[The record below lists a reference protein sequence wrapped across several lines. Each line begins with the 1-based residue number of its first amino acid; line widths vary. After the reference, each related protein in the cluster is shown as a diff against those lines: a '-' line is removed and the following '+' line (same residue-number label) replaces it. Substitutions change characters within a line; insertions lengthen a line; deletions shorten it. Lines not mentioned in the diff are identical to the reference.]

1 MSPRPPAGRTG
12 GSGETGPP
20 RRPATPGEDVAAPEA
35 PEALV
40 AGRPIRLLDTLPEQL
55 EAVEAAARA
64 VAQGT
69 WSEELLP
76 LLRGLVRRYRGP
88 LRDRLAALGSEA
100 AAGTLGPERA
110 TELAELVDAIRGGSR
125 PRRTAARRA
134 DRPTPATR
142 EPPADPRSAPV
153 GSLPGVG
160 PRLAERLAA
169 HGVRTVED
177 LALWPPRAWRDRR
190 RVLPLG
196 RLPVGS
202 YAVTSGRVVSARV
215 SGPFWRRRVTVRLR
229 EEPPAT
235 PAETKGSSASCPPPP
250 PEAPSE
256 TSSATATNG
265 NCASCPPPA
274 AAGAAGVDGS
284 SVPPLVRAAA
294 APAPP
299 ELTLVWF
306 RAYPGLADRFP
317 PGARVRV
324 AGTPV
329 LYRDTLQIVHPEI
342 LAAGDAAEDAAEEPV
357 VPVYP
362 RIAGFDQKRLRRVVD
377 AAVAVVAE
385 RVEDPIPAALR
396 ERRGLAPLAECIR
409 RLHHPA
415 DLLGPGDDPEAL
427 RGHPAGPWRRL
438 VYGEALLLGVAVAR
452 ARAAEARRP
461 APPLVLDDARFAR
474 LVERLGFAPT
484 DAQGRA
490 FRAVRD
496 GVARE
501 RPMRRLLQGDVGAG
515 KTAVAMV
522 GAALAAAAGHQAAIL
537 APTEILAEQH
547 AERLERA
554 YAAEGLRVVRLS
566 GSLRRRERD
575 AVLRGLALGAP
586 QIVVGTHALLEDPV
600 LLPRLGFVVVDE
612 QQRFGVHQRFLLTR
626 AKGEAAGTTPHLLVM
641 TATPI
646 PRTLALALY
655 GELDLTVLD
664 ELPPGRQPAATET
677 CGPEDR
683 AAAYERLAER
693 VARGDRAFVICPLI
707 EPSEDVPLPAATDVH
722 AELAARLGAER
733 VALLHG
739 RLLPEEK
746 RAALRRFRDGTAR
759 VLVSTTVVEVGVDVA
774 DAAGV
779 LVDGADR
786 FGLSQLH
793 QIRGRVGRAGQAAW
807 CLLVRA
813 TGSEAARRRCEV
825 LATTHDGF
833 RIAEADLELRGP
845 GDLFGARQ
853 AGASSF
859 RFADPIRDAAWIAE
873 ATADARCLVAGEFP
887 LSPGEAARLEEA
899 TARFERFWGRT
910 YDAGA
915 G

>member
-1 MSPRPPAGRTG
+1 MAPRPPG
-12 GSGETGPP
+12 GGARGSA
-20 RRPATPGEDVAAPEA
+20 RAAAPPQA
-35 PEALV
+35 APRGGDPAPPEAAAGPV
-40 AGRPIRLLDTLPEQL
+40 AGRPIRLLDTLPGQID
-55 EAVEAAARA
+55 AVEQAARA
-64 VAQGT
+64 VAQGAP
-69 WSEELLP
+69 SDELLP
-76 LLRGLVRRYRGP
+76 LLSGLVRRYRGP
-88 LRDRLAALGSEA
+88 LRDRLVALGSDA
-100 AAGTLGPERA
+100 AAGTLEPERA
-110 TELAELVDAIRGGSR
+110 AELAELACAIRGGSR
-125 PRRTAARRA
+125 PRRAAPRRA
-134 DRPTPATR
+134 ERSTPATR
-142 EPPADPRSAPV
+142 EPAADPRLAPV

-160 PRLAERLAA
+160 PRLAERLAG

-177 LALWPPRAWRDRR
+177 LALWPPRTWRDRR

-196 RLPVGS
+196 QLQVGI
-202 YAVTSGRVVSARV
+202 YAVTWGRVVSARV
-215 SGPFWRRRVTVRLR
+215 GGPFWRRRVTVRLR
-229 EEPPAT
+229 EDPES
-235 PAETKGSSASCPPPP
+235 PAEEAGGDDASRPA
-250 PEAPSE
+250 PE
-256 TSSATATNG
+256 
-265 NCASCPPPA
+265 
-274 AAGAAGVDGS
+274 AAGATAGEGPS
-284 SVPPLVRAAA
+284 AALP
-294 APAPP
+294 APAATSPGPP

-324 AGTPV
+324 AGTPL
-329 LYRDTLQIVHPEI
+329 LYRDALQIVHPEI
-342 LAAGDAAEDAAEEPV
+342 LAVGDESAEGAAAEPV

-362 RIAGFDQKRLRRVVD
+362 RVAGFDQKRLRRVVD
-377 AAVAVVAE
+377 AAVAAVAE
-385 RVEDPIPAALR
+385 RIEDPIPAALR
-396 ERRGLAPLAECIR
+396 ETRGLRPLAECVR

-427 RGHPAGPWRRL
+427 RAHPAGPWRRL
-438 VYGEALLLGVAVAR
+438 AYGEALLLGVAVAR

-461 APPLVLDDARFAR
+461 APPLVLDDASFDR
-474 LVERLGFAPT
+474 LVGRLGFAPT
-484 DAQGRA
+484 DAQRRA

-496 GVARE
+496 GIAVE

-522 GAALAAAAGHQAAIL
+522 GAALAAIAGRQAAIL
-537 APTEILAEQH
+537 APTEILADQH

-554 YAAEGLRVVRLS
+554 YAAEGLRVTRLS
-566 GSLRRRERD
+566 GSLRKRERD
-575 AVLRGLALGAP
+575 AVLRGLALGLP
-586 QIVVGTHALLEDPV
+586 QVVVGTHALLEDPV

-664 ELPPGRQPAATET
+664 ELPPGRLPVTTET
-677 CGPEDR
+677 CGPEER
-683 AAAYERLAER
+683 AAAYARLAER
-693 VARGDRAFVICPLI
+693 VAGGDRAFVICPLV
-707 EPSEDVPLPAATDVH
+707 EPSEDVPLPAATEVH

-746 RAALRRFRDGTAR
+746 LAALRRFRDGTAR
-759 VLVSTTVVEVGVDVA
+759 VLVSTTVVEVGVDVP
-774 DAAGV
+774 AASGI

-813 TGSEAARRRCEV
+813 TAGEAARRRCEV

-833 RIAEADLELRGP
+833 RIAEADLELRGA

-859 RFADPIRDAAWIAE
+859 RFADPLHDAAWIAE
-873 ATADARCLVAGEFP
+873 ATADARRLVAGEVP

-899 TARFERFWGRT
+899 TARFERFWGRA

>member
-1 MSPRPPAGRTG
+1 MAPRPPIGRDR
-12 GSGETGPP
+12 GSTKAKPP
-20 RRPATPGEDVAAPEA
+20 PLTAPCDEAAAP
-35 PEALV
+35 PEATET
-40 AGRPIRLLDTLPEQL
+40 AGVERPIRVLDTLPEQL
-55 EAVEAAARA
+55 DAVEAAARA
-64 VAQGT
+64 VVQGAA
-69 WSEELLP
+69 SEELLP

-88 LRDRLAALGSEA
+88 LRDRLVALGSN
-100 AAGTLGPERA
+100 AAGGALGPEGA
-110 TELAELVDAIRGGSR
+110 NELVELAGAIRGGSR
-125 PRRTAARRA
+125 PRRPPARRA
-134 DRPTPATR
+134 DRAKPAMR
-142 EPPADPRSAPV
+142 EPPADPRLAPV

-177 LALWPPRAWRDRR
+177 LALWPPRTWRDRR

-196 RLPVGS
+196 RLQAGS
-202 YAVTSGRVVSARV
+202 YAVTSGRVVSAKV
-215 SGPFWRRRVTVRLR
+215 GGPFWRRRVTVRLR
-229 EEPPAT
+229 EEPEAT
-235 PAETKGSSASCPPPP
+235 PMEADGDSAARPP
-250 PEAPSE
+250 PEVAE
-256 TSSATATNG
+256 ATGAG
-265 NCASCPPPA
+265 CSPA
-274 AAGAAGVDGS
+274 A
-284 SVPPLVRAAA
+284 PLAPAAA

-317 PGARVRV
+317 PGVRVRV
-324 AGTPV
+324 AGTP
-329 LYRDTLQIVHPEI
+329 LFYRDALQIVHPEI
-342 LAAGDAAEDAAEEPV
+342 LAVGDAAEADPAEEPV

-362 RIAGFDQKRLRRVVD
+362 RVPGFDQKRLRRVVD
-377 AAVAVVAE
+377 AAVAAVAE
-385 RVEDPIPAALR
+385 RIEDPIPAALR
-396 ERRGLAPLAECIR
+396 ERHGLPPLGECVR

-415 DLLGPGDDPEAL
+415 ELLGPGDDPEAL
-427 RGHPAGPWRRL
+427 RAHPAGPWRRL
-438 VYGEALLLGVAVAR
+438 AYGEALLLGVAVAR

-461 APPLVLDDARFAR
+461 APSLVVDDAAFAR
-474 LVERLGFAPT
+474 LVGRLGFAPT
-484 DAQGRA
+484 EAQRRA
-490 FRAVRD
+490 LRTVRD
-496 GVARE
+496 GVAGE

-522 GAALAAAAGHQAAIL
+522 GTALAATAGRQAAIL

-554 YAAEGLRVVRLS
+554 YAADGLRVTRLS

-586 QIVVGTHALLEDPV
+586 QVVVGTHALLEDPV

-612 QQRFGVHQRFLLTR
+612 QQRFGVHQRFLLAR

-664 ELPPGRQPAATET
+664 ELPPGRRPVATET
-677 CGPEDR
+677 CGPEER

-693 VARGDRAFVICPLI
+693 VARGDGAFVICPLV
-707 EPSEDVPLPAATDVH
+707 EPSEDVPLPAATEVH
-722 AELAARLGAER
+722 AELAARLGPER

-746 RAALRRFRDGTAR
+746 LAALRRFRDGTAR
-759 VLVSTTVVEVGVDVA
+759 VLVSTTVVEVGLDVP
-774 DAAGV
+774 DATGI

-813 TGSEAARRRCEV
+813 TAGEAARRRCEV

-833 RIAEADLELRGP
+833 RIAEADLELRGG

-859 RFADPIRDAAWIAE
+859 RFADPLHDAAWIAE
-873 ATADARCLVAGEFP
+873 ATADARRLVAGEFP
-887 LSPGEAARLEEA
+887 LSPAEAARLEAA
-899 TARFERFWGRT
+899 TARFERFWGRA